1 MPIQLRKQDG
11 NDEASWLRKSQ
22 VDKHPT
28 LELATREVA
37 NPWWYSYGPSSRDG
51 FKPLRAST
59 STRLCAWNSPWAR
72 SEQGTLHPN
81 AVVQMRPQKRRTKL
95 PPLRRSCDGW
105 QFQCP
110 YAEVR
115 GWNYVLIWVSPC
127 RYCLLS
133 IYFWLVAFFCTWFD
147 LYIYIYIYLC
157 VCVYMCVWF
166 IFIYICVW
174 KIVKIIS
181 HTVSEAPS
189 WAKNTTQQH
198 PLAETESL

>member
-1 MPIQLRKQDG
+1 MPRIKIGVWYNVNVCQCDIRALVKANQSKSVSWHRATWLARSLLWRHFEIRKPIQLRKQDG

-37 NPWWYSYGPSSRDG
+37 NPWWYSYSPSSRDG

-115 GWNYVLIWVSPC
+115 GWSYVLIWVSPC
-127 RYCLLS
+127 RYACSQSTSGL
-133 IYFWLVAFFCTWFD
+133 
-147 LYIYIYIYLC
+147 
-157 VCVYMCVWF
+157 
-166 IFIYICVW
+166 
-174 KIVKIIS
+174 
-181 HTVSEAPS
+181 
-189 WAKNTTQQH
+189 
-198 PLAETESL
+198 